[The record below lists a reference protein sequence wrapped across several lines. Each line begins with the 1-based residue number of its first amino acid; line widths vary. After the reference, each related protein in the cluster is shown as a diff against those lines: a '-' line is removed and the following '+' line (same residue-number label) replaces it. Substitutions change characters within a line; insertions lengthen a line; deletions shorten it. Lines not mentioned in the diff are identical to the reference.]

1 MFLAIINDTFAEVKA
16 ELAAQKVEQF
26 VEEYFKKGFTN
37 VKNILSG
44 GGNSKSQNIMNA
56 LRSTYNHEENVT
68 YAEIRQNLK
77 KQVKWKFWKKYI
89 ILYHHFRCNFSD
101 LEIEMFISQYDT
113 NEDEQIDNS
122 EAMEV
127 FKDITDKKN
136 ITGVNPKMKLVKEK
150 RLPLPNDADLEK

>member
-1 MFLAIINDTFAEVKA
+1 MDCIFYSGKGIIF
-16 ELAAQKVEQF
+16 F
-26 VEEYFKKGFTN
+26 Y
-37 VKNILSG
+37 
-44 GGNSKSQNIMNA
+44 
-56 LRSTYNHEENVT
+56 
-68 YAEIRQNLK
+68 
-77 KQVKWKFWKKYI
+77 
-89 ILYHHFRCNFSD
+89 HFRCNFSD